1 MEKDKG
7 VGSLV
12 VGLAVVALL
21 VGACLFGTDIYV
33 CSHIRSAYQRVEDAQ
48 KNLVG
53 GKADKALE
61 EIKEALL
68 DLKKLQ

>member
-21 VGACLFGTDIYV
+21 VGACLFGTDVFFIY
-33 CSHIRSAYQRVEDAQ
+33 HIRSAYQRIEDAQ

-68 DLKKLQ
+68 DLKKLR

>member
-21 VGACLFGTDIYV
+21 VGACLFGTDVFFIY
-33 CSHIRSAYQRVEDAQ
+33 HIRSAYQRIEDAQ

-61 EIKEALL
+61 EIKEALSEF
-68 DLKKLQ
+68 KKLR